1 MQAGAETATVIEN
14 ELYRITFSNR
24 GAQVTSW
31 ILKGP
36 SYIDSDGKPLDL
48 VNQQAAKLFGYPLS
62 LYTYD
67 GAALSIAGV
76 SRNNHVVTLSSA
88 GNLPAG
94 LSGRAVAISG
104 VADSSYNGT
113 FVVTQTGPTTLT
125 YTQDYGDNGTS
136 TGGSLAT
143 VNGATGESLSQAL
156 FVPSA
161 TGSLATPATVS
172 FKYSN
177 GDLQV
182 TKTFSFDA
190 SYVLHATVEVTRN
203 GVPERALLSWPGGF
217 GDQNDDPRGGAY
229 ANAQFDNDRNG
240 SDEHLAPKKI
250 TGELR

>member
-1 MQAGAETATVIEN
+1 LAEFNNPNQQGGQDNRSLFAMMVVFVAVLFGAQYYHAKMNPETASSPAPVSSGPQAPSPAPAAPPTAAPSAAAPAAAAPTLPVVQAGAETATVIEN

-76 SRNNHVVTLSSA
+76 SRNNHVVTLSTA

-104 VADSSYNGT
+104 
-113 FVVTQTGPTTLT
+113 
-125 YTQDYGDNGTS
+125 
-136 TGGSLAT
+136 
-143 VNGATGESLSQAL
+143 
-156 FVPSA
+156 
-161 TGSLATPATVS
+161 
-172 FKYSN
+172 
-177 GDLQV
+177 
-182 TKTFSFDA
+182 
-190 SYVLHATVEVTRN
+190 
-203 GVPERALLSWPGGF
+203 
-217 GDQNDDPRGGAY
+217 
-229 ANAQFDNDRNG
+229 
-240 SDEHLAPKKI
+240 
-250 TGELR
+250 TGELEVEIDGAIVAFDAADVAHLR